1 MLMKLEVHKQYFID
15 SSKLITSIN
24 NSVVIRKKFFS
35 LLDVSESDKHYTPQ
49 VAEKQSKTWKYTIR
63 DQGGCENNSEI
74 QANRIKT
81 NAKKKCSQ
89 CGYANNVS
97 IHTITQKKWT
107 NQDRGKHIMQQ
118 S

>member
-1 MLMKLEVHKQYFID
+1 MKLEVHKQYFID

-81 NAKKKCSQ
+81 NAKKKCIQ

-97 IHTITQKKWT
+97 IHTITQKK
-107 NQDRGKHIMQQ
+107 
-118 S
+118 